1 MGNLGDEVR
10 VVEFPVCLFLL
21 YVSTDLIAFLFICS
35 ATFGGLQLSPGRIT
49 AGENDR
55 GGR

>member
-1 MGNLGDEVR
+1 MKFVLWNFQCAFFVI
-10 VVEFPVCLFLL
+10 
-21 YVSTDLIAFLFICS
+21 YVSTDLSAFLFMCS

>member
-1 MGNLGDEVR
+1 MGKFGGEVR
-10 VVEFPVCLFLL
+10 VVEFPVYFFLI

-35 ATFGGLQLSPGRIT
+35 ATFGGLQLSTGRF
-49 AGENDR
+49 APGENDR